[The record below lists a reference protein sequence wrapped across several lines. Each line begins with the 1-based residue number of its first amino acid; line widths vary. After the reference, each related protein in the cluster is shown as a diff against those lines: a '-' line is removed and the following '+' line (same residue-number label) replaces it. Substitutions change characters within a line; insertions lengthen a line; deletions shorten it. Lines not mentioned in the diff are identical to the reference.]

1 MAKKFVSRCA
11 PQQLGNHAAHFLR
24 SCCRRQPK
32 LSNDATHGGKKI
44 PRRGLKMSNDAAH
57 A

>member
-1 MAKKFVSRCA
+1 M
-11 PQQLGNHAAHFLR
+11 R

-32 LSNDATHGGKKI
+32 LSNDATHGGKKNPA
-44 PRRGLKMSNDAAH
+44 PRRELKMSNDAAH